1 MKTKSLCVLVFRP
14 SRRRTSSYAC
24 SLLQTMD
31 KNGTPAAKC
40 RASTKTVIKAQMP
53 ARIIKRCRPSQC
65 TAELYQKMSKPR
77 KHMLAT
83 RVICGLYAAKHE
95 CRMSKEWLRMNQVIL
110 D

>member
-40 RASTKTVIKAQMP
+40 RASTKTVIKAQMH

-83 RVICGLYAAKHE
+83 CVICGLYALKHD
-95 CRMSKEWLRMNQVIL
+95 CRRNGYGY
-110 D
+110 

>member
-1 MKTKSLCVLVFRP
+1 MKTKSLCVLLLRP

-53 ARIIKRCRPSQC
+53 AGIIKRCRPSQC
-65 TAELYQKMSKPR
+65 TAELYQINDKIRMTNDERWETSN
-77 KHMLAT
+77 L
-83 RVICGLYAAKHE
+83 VIRAFRFVSTFDIRA
-95 CRMSKEWLRMNQVIL
+95 
-110 D
+110 

>member
-24 SLLQTMD
+24 SLLKTMD
-31 KNGTPAAKC
+31 KNGTPATKC

-65 TAELYQKMSKPR
+65 TAELYQKMSK
-77 KHMLAT
+77 
-83 RVICGLYAAKHE
+83 HE
-95 CRMSKEWLRMNQVIL
+95 CRMSNVEGMATDEPGDPPQPCACRHDFLSFVI
-110 D
+110 